1 MTSMQE
7 VEKELGGPPP
17 NLPRAGRGSYVEHH
31 GWKVYLLEVTP
42 EIAAEWLLRDRPGNR
57 NIRQG
62 SVDKYARDQSE
73 GRWDLA
79 VDCIA
84 FNKQGQLVNG
94 RHRLMACIKSGICI
108 PSLVLLGKETVIDI
122 DATSARSAGD
132 YFRLMGISSC
142 NRAAAVAKW
151 VAAYEVN
158 HLGSSLQR
166 AWSHSELWECFG
178 RHVGIADSLTFI
190 GGFPNEDLKRLGR
203 AAVLVAIH
211 YLICLE
217 TGDRSLAD
225 AYFDQLI
232 TGENVG
238 RRDPA
243 KMVRNRLID
252 LKRDEE
258 SRRLR
263 LDNLKWATYVAKGW
277 NAIATGSEISHLRVG
292 EAEKFPKLRK
302 PEGGQE

>member
-1 MTSMQE
+1 MTMQE
-7 VEKELGGPPP
+7 VEAELGGPPP
-17 NLPRAGRGSYVEHH
+17 NLPRQGRGAYVEHH
-31 GWKVYLLEVTP
+31 GWKVYLLEITP
-42 EIAAEWLLRDRPGNR
+42 AIAAEWLLRDRPGNR

-62 SVDKYARDQSE
+62 SVDKYSRDQSE

-79 VDCIA
+79 VDCVA

-94 RHRLMACIKSGICI
+94 RHRLMACVKSNVCI

-122 DATSARSAGD
+122 DATASRSAGD
-132 YFRLMGISSC
+132 YFRLMGVSSC
-142 NRAAAVAKW
+142 NRAAAVSKW

-158 HLGSSLQR
+158 RLGSLLQR
-166 AWSHSELWECFG
+166 AWSHSELWETFQ
-178 RHVGIADSLTFI
+178 RHPDLGASLTFI
-190 GGFPNEDLKRLGR
+190 GGFSSEDLKRLGR
-203 AAVLVAIH
+203 AAVLTAVH
-211 YLICLE
+211 YIICLE

-238 RRDPA
+238 KKDPA

-252 LKRDEE
+252 LKREEE

-277 NAIATGSEISHLRVG
+277 NAIATGSEIGHLRVQQ
-292 EAEKFPKLRK
+292 EEKFPNIRK
-302 PEGGQE
+302 PEKAGD